1 LRAESEARRRLPQ
14 NRLRNTPCEHCCVV

>member
-1 LRAESEARRRLPQ
+1 LCVESEARRRLPQ